1 MDGSKEYV
9 EMPDEDNEAMEVEER
24 EEPEQAGPPRR
35 DAGRIGQH
43 QDVPRQAG
51 PPRRRAGG
59 NYNGTLWHE
68 ASEEEWAVIE
78 ETEAICANFNSHVPV
93 RQNRCARE
101 EERRRE
107 EYCEKNAKKL
117 ERSGRRTERMAEAR
131 RGRRFRQQPRDEIRL
146 MNNEVSFYP
155 EMSIF
160 NSAENRR
167 RGVPTPRPA
176 PRQVA
181 NDPLA
186 ISYITDYKAR

>member
-59 NYNGTLWHE
+59 NYAGTLWHE

-93 RQNRCARE
+93 RPNRCARE

-107 EYCEKNAKKL
+107 EYCVRNARKL
-117 ERSGRRTERMAEAR
+117 ERSGRRTERMAEVR
-131 RGRRFRQQPRDEIRL
+131 RGRQYRQQPRDENKL

-186 ISYITDYKAR
+186 ISYITDYKTR